1 MEVVGKS
8 MKRVDAFGKVTGEA
22 KYTNDLCPKDALIA
36 HVVHSTIAN
45 GEVLSIDTSEAEK
58 VPGVVKIVT
67 CFDVPDIQ
75 FPTAGHPWSVEAA
88 HQDIADRKL
97 LNTRVRLY
105 GDDIAAIVGVDNVAC
120 ERAERL
126 LKIEYKEYPPFT
138 TVEDALKPEATPLHP
153 DLRKTNELIH
163 TSFKSSPDY
172 DYEQAKER
180 AIREYGAEHVR
191 EYEQTYRTQRV
202 SHCHIE
208 VATSWA
214 YVDVNGKVTV
224 TASTQIPHIMRRVI
238 AQALGWPVGK
248 VRVIKPYLG
257 GGFGN
262 KQDILYEPLNAY
274 LSVVCGGRC
283 VCLETTREECIS
295 QTGRRRHSTQ
305 QTATSLRAPSTVT
318 RTKARMPPT
327 DTRLQPPSQRST
339 RISTTTPMAAA
350 RT

>member
-1 MEVVGKS
+1 M
-8 MKRVDAFGKVTGEA
+8 
-22 KYTNDLCPKDALIA
+22 
-36 HVVHSTIAN
+36 
-45 GEVLSIDTSEAEK
+45 
-58 VPGVVKIVT
+58 PGVVKIVT

-180 AIREYGAEHVR
+180 AVREYGAEHVR

-224 TASTQIPHIMRRVI
+224 TASTQIPHIMRRPCHRSG
-238 AQALGWPVGK
+238 AGLAGRQGPRDQAVSWRRLRQQAGHPV
-248 VRVIKPYLG
+248 
-257 GGFGN
+257 
-262 KQDILYEPLNAY
+262 
-274 LSVVCGGRC
+274 
-283 VCLETTREECIS
+283 
-295 QTGRRRHSTQ
+295 
-305 QTATSLRAPSTVT
+305 
-318 RTKARMPPT
+318 
-327 DTRLQPPSQRST
+327 
-339 RISTTTPMAAA
+339 
-350 RT
+350 